1 LADPPAN
8 LPAELRVNQAGQT
21 GCLNLSRPDN
31 GAGYRSGFAA
41 QRCPANPVLRIV
53 LGD

>member
-1 LADPPAN
+1 LPAN

-21 GCLNLSRPDN
+21 GYLNISKPGN
-31 GAGYRSGFAA
+31 WAGYHPGFAP
-41 QRCPANPVLRIV
+41 QRYPSDPVLRIV

>member
-1 LADPPAN
+1 

-21 GCLNLSRPDN
+21 GYLNISRPDN
-31 GAGYRSGFAA
+31 WAGYRSGFAP
-41 QRCPANPVLRIV
+41 QRYPADPVLRIV